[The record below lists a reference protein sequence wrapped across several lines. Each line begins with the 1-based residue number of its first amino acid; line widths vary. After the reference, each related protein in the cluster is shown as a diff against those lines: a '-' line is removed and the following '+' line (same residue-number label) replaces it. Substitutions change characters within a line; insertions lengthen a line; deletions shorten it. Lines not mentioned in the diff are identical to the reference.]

1 MILHHHDPVMSYKT
15 ELCSSASN
23 NGAPSVKIPPINK
36 DKRLG
41 QTAVVKIQQPFAL
54 TSMSQK
60 NNKTQSLPPIK
71 SMSLI

>member
-15 ELCSSASN
+15 GLWSSASN

-41 QTAVVKIQQPFAL
+41 QTAVLKIRQPFAL
-54 TSMSQK
+54 SSMSQE
-60 NNKTQSLPPIK
+60 NNKSQSLPPIK

>member
-1 MILHHHDPVMSYKT
+1 MILHHYDPVMSYKT
-15 ELCSSASN
+15 GLCSSTSN

-41 QTAVVKIQQPFAL
+41 QTVVNAIRQPFAL
-54 TSMSQK
+54 SSMSQ
-60 NNKTQSLPPIK
+60 TQSLPPIK